1 VAHLNLALSFSDLN
15 KKEES
20 LSILLNIPNISDD
33 GTKDPLSHVT
43 TQVEYYFFIVWTNKI
58 VCGIGKRQDN
68 THMIKKIKYI
78 LTAKQFNPFI
88 WIS

>member
-1 VAHLNLALSFSDLN
+1 MAHLNLALSFSDLN

-43 TQVEYYFFIVWTNKI
+43 TQVEYYLFYCI
-58 VCGIGKRQDN
+58 
-68 THMIKKIKYI
+68 
-78 LTAKQFNPFI
+78 
-88 WIS
+88 